1 MSAILEVHDLV
12 VAYGGNQ
19 ALAVPHLAVGRGELV
34 GVVGA
39 NGAGKSTLVHSIR
52 GWSRGGAPRAR
63 PGGAGNGA
71 AGSAPPAPASRRWT
85 TRSPAGRAGAR
96 ASPAR

>member
-1 MSAILEVHDLV
+1 MSAVLEAHDLS

-39 NGAGKSTLVHSIR
+39 NGAGKSTLVNSIL
-52 GWSRGGAPRAR
+52 GWSRGRPRASGGFISSRAARR
-63 PGGAGNGA
+63 P
-71 AGSAPPAPASRRWT
+71 
-85 TRSPAGRAGAR
+85 TRPR
-96 ASPAR
+96 